1 MFRISLS
8 TFRERWQLFVGSI
21 LMAGFGVALVQSSL
35 LILVS
40 AATFDAPAGLST
52 IERAHVLDSFV
63 LAIPVI
69 GITLALA
76 VFLTVFIISSTFA
89 FTVAQR
95 KRDLALM
102 RLTGGSRQQ
111 LRRLLLGEAT
121 LLGLIGT
128 ALGVPLGLVF
138 MRLQTWLLIKFGFL
152 PALFHPEWKYW
163 VLAAS
168 LAIGVGVALLGVLVA
183 SRRAGR
189 IRPLEALQDTGNQAR
204 VMTPSRWILGVL
216 ALAIAAGLLTVSQ
229 SVDAADAMPLMML
242 TTLATALGLSALSP
256 LIVPVFGRILARVL
270 PHHAIGN
277 LAASNIRDGV
287 RRSAS
292 MAAPLIVLIGL
303 VTGLLGTSMSSTAA
317 SQQALRAETSA
328 ELVATSAPDDARRIS
343 QMPGVTG
350 TSVEGS
356 RSLVMLNADHE
367 DLGGDLTPGTA
378 RVVDPADYRR
388 AHQTEAEAGSLAAL
402 HGQAVAL
409 GPGRSGELGY
419 SLGDT
424 VRVQIGERKL
434 QLPVVAVLPMKSYGG
449 SDLLLPKEI
458 ASDPS
463 LAPESAQTFITTAS
477 GADPRQGAEDI
488 QAAGPG
494 SVDTVDAWVHK
505 RAAAEQNAQLRIFT
519 VLLGMASLYAL
530 FAAINAVVISAADRR
545 SDFAAARLSGL
556 TRTQVLKMA
565 LLESE
570 TVTSIGVLLGGVAA
584 GTTVLGMRAALQRMT
599 GIGAIELP
607 WLAIGGLVATAFIA
621 VGITSLW
628 TAWSATRTKPIMLIT
643 SD

>member
-21 LMAGFGVALVQSSL
+21 IMAGFGVALVQSSL

-40 AATFDAPAGLST
+40 AATFEAPTGLST
-52 IERAHVLDSFV
+52 IKRAHILDSFV

-95 KRDLALM
+95 RRDLALM

-128 ALGVPLGLVF
+128 ALGVPLGLML
-138 MRLQTWLLIKFGFL
+138 MRLQTWLLIEFDFL
-152 PALFHPEWKYW
+152 PTLFNPEWKYW
-163 VLAAS
+163 VLAVS
-168 LAIGVGVALLGVLVA
+168 VAIGVGVALLGVLVA

-189 IRPLEALQDTGNQAR
+189 IQPLEALQDTGKQTR
-204 VMTPSRWILGVL
+204 VMTLSRWILGVL
-216 ALAIAAGLLTVSQ
+216 ALAIAAALITVSQ
-229 SVDAADAMPLMML
+229 NVDPADAMPLMML
-242 TTLATALGLSALSP
+242 VTLAAALGLSALSP
-256 LIVPVFGRILARVL
+256 LIVPIFGRILAMVL
-270 PHHAIGN
+270 PHHAIGS
-277 LAASNIRDGV
+277 LAAANIRDGV
-287 RRSAS
+287 RRSAAT
-292 MAAPLIVLIGL
+292 AAPLIVLIGL
-303 VTGLLGTSMSSTAA
+303 VTGLLGTSLSSTTA
-317 SQQALRAETSA
+317 SQQALRDDTSA
-328 ELVATSAPDDARRIS
+328 DLVATSSTGDARGIS
-343 QMPGVTG
+343 QVPGVTG
-350 TSVEGS
+350 TSVEGN
-356 RSLVMLNADHE
+356 RPLVMLNAEHE

-378 RVVDPADYRR
+378 HVVDPEDYRR
-388 AHQTEAEAGSLAAL
+388 THHTEEEAGSLEAL
-402 HGQAVAL
+402 HGNAVAL

-424 VRVQIGERKL
+424 IHVQIGEQKL
-434 QLPVVAVLPMKSYGG
+434 KLPVVAVLPMKSYGG
-449 SDLLLPKEI
+449 PDLLLPKEI
-458 ASDPS
+458 GSDPS
-463 LAPESAQTFITTAS
+463 LTSESAQTFITTAS
-477 GADPRQGAEDI
+477 DTEPRQVAEDT
-488 QAAGPG
+488 QAVLPGP
-494 SVDTVDAWVHK
+494 VDDIDTWVQK
-505 RAAAEQNAQLRIFT
+505 RAAAEQDAQLRIFT

-556 TRTQVLKMA
+556 TRKQVLKMA

-584 GTTVLGMRAALQRMT
+584 GATVLGMRSVLQRMT
-599 GIGAIELP
+599 GIGVVEVP

-621 VGITSLW
+621 VGVTSAW
-628 TAWSATRTKPIMLIT
+628 TAWSATRANPIMLVT
-643 SD
+643 GD